1 MHEQY
6 KDIINYEALYEVSN
20 FGNVRNKRTNKIL
33 RHDISK
39 GSTTE
44 YHRVTLCKEGKTQR
58 FLVHRLVAL
67 HFIDNPDNKP
77 EINHIDNNGNNNH
90 FSNLEWVTKSENM
103 LHSRKQGR
111 QDHVDTLRILE
122 AAKFNIAKRTTK
134 YDTLIGISINGRT
147 LQSYEHK
154 LIKDRIRIIGTF
166 TCDKCSSIVTAELA
180 SMLALQDRITPLYCR
195 SCSLKSA
202 KMKI

>member
-1 MHEQY
+1 M
-6 KDIINYEALYEVSN
+6 KDEIFKKVTVCDKYSVSN
-20 FGNVRNKRTNKIL
+20 YGRVRNDEKNIFLSPRDLRGYKRVSLWYNKKAN
-33 RHDISK
+33 D
-39 GSTTE
+39 
-44 YHRVTLCKEGKTQR
+44 HRI
-58 FLVHRLVAL
+58 HRLVAQA
-67 HFIDNPDNKP
+67 FIPNPDNKP

-90 FSNLEWVTKSENM
+90 VSNLEWVTKSENM

-111 QDHVDTLRILE
+111 QDHVDTLRIAE

-195 SCSLKSA
+195 SCSLKLA
-202 KMKI
+202 KMKM